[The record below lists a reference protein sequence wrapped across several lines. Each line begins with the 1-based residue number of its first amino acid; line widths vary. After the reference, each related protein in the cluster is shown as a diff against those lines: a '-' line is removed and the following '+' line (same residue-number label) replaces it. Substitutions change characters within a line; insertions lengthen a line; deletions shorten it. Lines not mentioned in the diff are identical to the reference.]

1 MADVTI
7 PTTQELADQL
17 KIQVRN
23 QIKQTQQLKAMVP
36 QRIAQL
42 QTTIARAD
50 VVAAFGTEITDVQA
64 AVAAL

>member
-7 PTTQELADQL
+7 PTAQELADQL

-36 QRIAQL
+36 QRVAQL

-50 VVAAFGTEITDVQA
+50 VVAAFGTEITDVQV

>member
-1 MADVTI
+1 MSDVTI
-7 PTTQELADQL
+7 PTAQELAAQL

-36 QRIAQL
+36 QRVAQL
-42 QTTIARAD
+42 QTTIVRAD
-50 VVAAFGTEITDVQA
+50 VIAAFGTEIADVQA